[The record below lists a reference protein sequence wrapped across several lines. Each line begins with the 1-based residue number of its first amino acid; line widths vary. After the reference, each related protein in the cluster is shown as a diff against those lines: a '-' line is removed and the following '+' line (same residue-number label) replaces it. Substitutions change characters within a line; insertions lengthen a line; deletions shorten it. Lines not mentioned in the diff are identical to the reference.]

1 MTKDNNKYSIG
12 DCVVFVGSSSL
23 ESQLKRGTNGIVTEV
38 LEGLGEMIF
47 AAVVDFDCEEGDNWP
62 MLSDE
67 IQHVEQEQQ
76 HYASTAV

>member
-38 LEGLGEMIF
+38 LEGLGEML
-47 AAVVDFDCEEGDNWP
+47 VVDFDCEDGDNWL
-62 MLSDE
+62 MLHDE
-67 IQHVEQEQQ
+67 IQHVEQE
-76 HYASTAV
+76 